1 MVNVSQALIGHF
13 HSTQAPT
20 EFHIPPWLQVPPP
33 INQGSKIVFKIFP
46 IPMSDI
52 LSPLILISKMN
63 FNLYL
68 VSHPNLLYSQ
78 YLLSQWMD
86 STNTKLPRIE
96 IGTSLKALVSLTWSK
111 CFFFFFTLVPSSMF
125 QFVEG
130 ATFFHHSVLADAIQ
144 LRSYLL
150 EYKLPVLTQF
160 SRV

>member
-1 MVNVSQALIGHF
+1 MFPKLSSGTFILHKLPQNFTF
-13 HSTQAPT
+13 HHNFKYLLPSTKVLKLFSRFSPT
-20 EFHIPPWLQVPPP
+20 PCQT
-33 INQGSKIVFKIFP
+33 SC
-46 IPMSDI
+46 
-52 LSPLILISKMN
+52 SPLILISKMN

-111 CFFFFFTLVPSSMF
+111 CFFFFLTLVPSSMF

-130 ATFFHHSVLADAIQ
+130 ATTLHKTYILPSLYSSWCYPTQI
-144 LRSYLL
+144 LYLD
-150 EYKLPVLTQF
+150 
-160 SRV
+160 S